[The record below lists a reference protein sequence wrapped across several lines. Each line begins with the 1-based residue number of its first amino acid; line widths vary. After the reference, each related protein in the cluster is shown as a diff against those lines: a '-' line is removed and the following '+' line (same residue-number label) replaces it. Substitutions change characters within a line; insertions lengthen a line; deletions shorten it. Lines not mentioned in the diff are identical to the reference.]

1 MTIPWITAEQI
12 RRALPMR
19 RAVEAMRE
27 AFIAVSEGRAR
38 IPQRIAIPVPE
49 REGVTLVMPGYMPPD
64 ALGLKVVSV
73 FPHNPERGL
82 PTIAALVVMLDPET
96 GAPVAMLDGTFLT
109 AWRTGAASGLATDLL
124 ARPDAESL
132 ALIGAGAQART
143 QLLAVCAVRPI
154 RRVRVYSRTPD
165 RARAFVAAMRGE
177 EGVPEDIDV
186 APTPEAAVAEADVV
200 CTATNSPT
208 PVFDGRAL
216 RPGTHINAIGSF
228 TLQMRELDEETFR
241 RASRVV
247 VDAREAALAEA
258 GEVVWAIRQGILRE
272 QDLIEL
278 GEIAAGRQPGR
289 RSAEEITLFKSV
301 GLAAQDLVAA
311 RWVLTAGPDA
321 SSP

>member
-1 MTIPWITAEQI
+1 MALSFFTAEQI
-12 RRALPMR
+12 RQALPMR

-27 AFIAVSEGRAR
+27 AFIAFSEGRAQ
-38 IPQRIAIPVPE
+38 IPQRIQIPIPE
-49 REGVTLVMPGYMPPD
+49 REGITLIMPGYIPPRE
-64 ALGLKVVSV
+64 LGLKVVSV

-82 PTIAALVVMLDPET
+82 PTISALVLMLDPET
-96 GAPVAMLDGTFLT
+96 GAPMALLDGAFLT

-124 ARPDAESL
+124 ARPDTESL

-154 RRVRVYSRTPD
+154 RRVRVYSRTPE
-165 RARAFVAAMRGE
+165 RARKLIEEMRGQ
-177 EGVPEDIDV
+177 EGVPEDIAL

-200 CTATNSPT
+200 CTATNSST
-208 PVFDGRAL
+208 PVFDGRSL

-247 VDAREAALAEA
+247 VDSRAAALVEA
-258 GEVVWAIRQGILRE
+258 GEVVWAIQQGIIRE

-278 GEIAAGRQPGR
+278 GEIATGRQPGR
-289 RSAEEITLFKSV
+289 RNPEEITLFKSV
-301 GLAAQDLVAA
+301 GLAVQDLVAA
-311 RWVLTAGPDA
+311 RWVLEAGAP
-321 SSP
+321 